1 MQRNAMPQLHR
12 LSRMQARAMP
22 AVRLRDPQGA
32 SFCRLAAHPS
42 VEELNVRRRCERQT
56 DSKKRNEMS
65 VADMEVG
72 QSAVV
77 ASIEEA
83 PASTIRRLLSLG
95 VMPGECL
102 ILEQKSPA
110 FIVRVGWTQVA
121 LGPDSFAVQEGP

>member
-1 MQRNAMPQLHR
+1 
-12 LSRMQARAMP
+12 
-22 AVRLRDPQGA
+22 
-32 SFCRLAAHPS
+32 
-42 VEELNVRRRCERQT
+42 
-56 DSKKRNEMS
+56 MS

-95 VMPGECL
+95 VMPGESL

-121 LGPDSFAVQEGP
+121 LDHETASEVLVERPDSSAVQEGP